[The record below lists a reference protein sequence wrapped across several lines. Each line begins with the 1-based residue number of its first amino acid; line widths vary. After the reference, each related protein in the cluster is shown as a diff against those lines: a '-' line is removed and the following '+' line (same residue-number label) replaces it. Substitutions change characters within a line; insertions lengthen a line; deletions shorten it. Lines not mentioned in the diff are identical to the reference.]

1 MRDVYETLQRRQEI
15 AYTTVMT
22 MMNAMER
29 KGLLKKRLEGRAY
42 VYEPTCTRRE
52 VIGEV
57 VGDLVGKVFDG
68 SAEAL
73 LVHLIEDRQLT
84 KVDVERITRMIEE
97 SK

>member
-1 MRDVYETLQRRQEI
+1 MRDVYEALRGRQKI

-29 KGLLKKRLEGRAY
+29 KGFLKKRLEGRAY
-42 VYEPTCTRRE
+42 VYEPTCSRRKI
-52 VIGEV
+52 IGEV
-57 VGDLVGKVFDG
+57 VVDLVGKVFDG

-84 KVDVERITRMIEE
+84 KVDLERITRMIEE